1 MNLGKLALS
10 LPVPG
15 DVAACLD
22 WSRQAED
29 LGYESIWIAE
39 TGGPDP
45 FVLAGAVAQVT
56 KRVRIGLAVSPVYIR
71 TPATIAAATGT
82 VSQLAAGRFILGL
95 GASSH
100 AIVENWHGT
109 PFKKPLTRVRET
121 VTAVRGMLE
130 GKKVAIDGQSLRT
143 RGFRL
148 MVPPAGPVPIYVGAL
163 RPAMLELAGEIGD
176 GVVFANAAR
185 SHMRESL
192 AALPATKSAD
202 RDFFV
207 GNMLPVCISDDRAA
221 AMERSRKT
229 LVMYVSLPN
238 YRNYWREAGYVE
250 EMDAIQKTIEA
261 GERDKV
267 TQRMS
272 DRWLAD
278 VTLFGT
284 AVEVREGVEAW
295 FEAGVRTPIL
305 VPSSAAGNQL
315 VAFSEL
321 FAAYA

>member
-1 MNLGKLALS
+1 
-10 LPVPG
+10 
-15 DVAACLD
+15 
-22 WSRQAED
+22 
-29 LGYESIWIAE
+29 
-39 TGGPDP
+39 
-45 FVLAGAVAQVT
+45 
-56 KRVRIGLAVSPVYIR
+56 
-71 TPATIAAATGT
+71 
-82 VSQLAAGRFILGL
+82 
-95 GASSH
+95 
-100 AIVENWHGT
+100 
-109 PFKKPLTRVRET
+109 
-121 VTAVRGMLE
+121 
-130 GKKVAIDGQSLRT
+130 
-143 RGFRL
+143 
-148 MVPPAGPVPIYVGAL
+148 
-163 RPAMLELAGEIGD
+163 
-176 GVVFANAAR
+176 
-185 SHMRESL
+185 MRESL
-192 AALPATKSAD
+192 ALLPATKSAD

-221 AMERSRKT
+221 AMERNRKT

-284 AVEVREGVEAW
+284 AAEVREGVEAW